1 MISQKTSN
9 DLFNKIRSKFGN
21 ITIGDS
27 AGNATADP
35 KQAVFFDFEFS
46 EAEDKFGRVSISL
59 ADGESMKVFYNR
71 DLINKIDETEKGDW
85 FAFIKELKDFAVEHQ
100 LNFDVRD
107 ITKSSLN
114 KQDYQ
119 NLADTNKAVNT
130 AEMSEELARITKLAG
145 LEKAPVSEGLTGTS
159 KSSFENL
166 DKTKLIIR
174 HKGKVDEN
182 VPGARSRQINSL
194 YIENEDGERF
204 KYPIVHLAGA
214 RAMTRHVANGGR
226 PHDDF
231 GQHIIQTSEDIAK
244 LNSFARFVSNK
255 DQLNDSAGDI
265 IEQTKMK
272 LENLRNYVKNLS
284 KQSHYEA
291 AVKDFKT
298 PEAVEMDDATANNYR
313 EKFTLKNL
321 DNRVEDALPLIHKVM
336 SEYKDSDMPA
346 PVNYGALVQSF
357 LANPDK
363 KLILRRDPT
372 ADKMLSVTKFTDKN
386 TMLSS
391 ILSDIAARLLSRGDE
406 EDNIANFASRVADEM
421 EGEGQPFFKP
431 SADYIK
437 NKKIAIQLAK
447 RYIDDFNK
455 MKKDPAYADEVRKDP
470 QEIKKFK
477 NIKGQEYGDKHKEYG
492 KKSEAEQFEAWADSV
507 ENEKLGLKK
516 EVAEDAGLTDQQ
528 KQGLKALSV
537 KYKGHQG
544 ANGDLLPLGYLDSKV
559 DTGVP
564 HDGWDSKEIEAWEKQ
579 SGKDSEDWEHEDY
592 DAFINNAPVT
602 SGMIDDLAKVLG
614 SDFEDD
620 DNLMSKARDYLDI
633 LNFHGDKVKEDMGE
647 KIANMAQNMTKD
659 EFMAHADELG
669 LTPEEAAEHYEKMQ
683 GGAYAGKF
691 EGNEFAQAVQKA
703 KAAGMKSGDKFK
715 VGDKEYTLKD
725 AIELAGLNLNEFFQE
740 EEFAMENSDLTSAY
754 KQIAQLASDVDEN
767 PEDAE
772 DQWELASE
780 VARPIT
786 KILKQIMDYDKGE
799 QMPDGSDMSY
809 ADMFKK
815 VSMLANKGAQT
826 NDPKMAAEIFKTMSS
841 VYDMKQVAEE
851 SVSEDVSEQEKI
863 KVLLQWFQNKH
874 DTYRNDFINDQ
885 IEAYGKKGSEVKQAV
900 ENNDELIELENIVD
914 ALKSGSMKD
923 AIETI
928 NSAKYE
934 FSGIPGE
941 DDDFV
946 QVIEKLGI
954 PKDTFWFTK
963 NESVAESK
971 TQITE
976 SKSQINE
983 SREDNAFN
991 ISGVDNEINRI
1002 VHLAKYQ

>member
-85 FAFIKELKDFAVEHQ
+85 FHFIKELKDFAVEHQ

-321 DNRVEDALPLIHKVM
+321 DNRVEDALPLIHRVM

-372 ADKMLSVTKFTDKN
+372 ADKMLAVTKFTDKN

-447 RYIDDFNK
+447 RYIDDYNK
-455 MKKDPAYADEVRKDP
+455 MKNDPAYADEVRKDP
-470 QEIKKFK
+470 QEVKKFK

-516 EVAEDAGLTDQQ
+516 E
-528 KQGLKALSV
+528 
-537 KYKGHQG
+537 
-544 ANGDLLPLGYLDSKV
+544 
-559 DTGVP
+559 
-564 HDGWDSKEIEAWEKQ
+564 
-579 SGKDSEDWEHEDY
+579 
-592 DAFINNAPVT
+592 
-602 SGMIDDLAKVLG
+602 
-614 SDFEDD
+614 
-620 DNLMSKARDYLDI
+620 
-633 LNFHGDKVKEDMGE
+633 DMGE
-647 KIANMAQNMTKD
+647 KIANMAQNMTRD
-659 EFMAHADELG
+659 EFMSHADELG

-703 KAAGMKSGDKFK
+703 KAAGMKAGDKFK

-740 EEFAMENSDLTSAY
+740 EEM
-754 KQIAQLASDVDEN
+754 
-767 PEDAE
+767 
-772 DQWELASE
+772 
-780 VARPIT
+780 
-786 KILKQIMDYDKGE
+786 
-799 QMPDGSDMSY
+799 
-809 ADMFKK
+809 
-815 VSMLANKGAQT
+815 
-826 NDPKMAAEIFKTMSS
+826 
-841 VYDMKQVAEE
+841 
-851 SVSEDVSEQEKI
+851 
-863 KVLLQWFQNKH
+863 
-874 DTYRNDFINDQ
+874 
-885 IEAYGKKGSEVKQAV
+885 
-900 ENNDELIELENIVD
+900 
-914 ALKSGSMKD
+914 
-923 AIETI
+923 
-928 NSAKYE
+928 
-934 FSGIPGE
+934 
-941 DDDFV
+941 
-946 QVIEKLGI
+946 
-954 PKDTFWFTK
+954 
-963 NESVAESK
+963 
-971 TQITE
+971 TE

-983 SREDNAFN
+983 SREDTAFN